1 MRRTARH
8 RCDGHSL
15 RSAPASDQLTP
26 QELQVALV
34 VASGAT
40 HREAASRLFLSTKT
54 TEARLGRISLKPGIR
69 SRTKLA
75 IRVDAYAAE

>member
-1 MRRTARH
+1 M
-8 RCDGHSL
+8 
-15 RSAPASDQLTP
+15 
-26 QELQVALV
+26 

-69 SRTKLA
+69 SRTTLA
-75 IRVDAYAAE
+75 IRVDPYAAE